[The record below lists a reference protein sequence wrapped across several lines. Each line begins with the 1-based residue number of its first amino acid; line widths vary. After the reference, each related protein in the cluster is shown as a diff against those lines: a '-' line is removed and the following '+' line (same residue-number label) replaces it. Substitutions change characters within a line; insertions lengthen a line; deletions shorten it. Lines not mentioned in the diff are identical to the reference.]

1 MTYATLMVC
10 LQLDRSNAG
19 LLEIAGSLAQRFDA
33 GVIGIATCPPPQS
46 MFNTVYVPADLIELD
61 REEINKR
68 IENAEAEFRTAL
80 GARVKN
86 IRWRPMMMFGPLSE
100 CVATEARNADLV
112 LANVDRGASSFDP
125 SRDVNVGDLVM
136 QVGRPV
142 LVVPAALDK
151 LRMERAIVGWND
163 TRESRRAI
171 VDALPFLEQAAHVTV
186 AEIADGS
193 ELAEVRLR
201 LEDVVEWLKRHGV
214 AARCIAAPSSGDDA
228 SRLNAIVEEQGA
240 DLIVGA
246 AYGHSR
252 LREWVF
258 GGVTKDLLLNADV
271 CSLVSH

>member
-1 MTYATLMVC
+1 MERA
-10 LQLDRSNAG
+10 
-19 LLEIAGSLAQRFDA
+19 I
-33 GVIGIATCPPPQS
+33 
-46 MFNTVYVPADLIELD
+46 
-61 REEINKR
+61 
-68 IENAEAEFRTAL
+68 
-80 GARVKN
+80 
-86 IRWRPMMMFGPLSE
+86 
-100 CVATEARNADLV
+100 
-112 LANVDRGASSFDP
+112 
-125 SRDVNVGDLVM
+125 
-136 QVGRPV
+136 
-142 LVVPAALDK
+142 VV
-151 LRMERAIVGWND
+151 ERAIVGWND